1 MAINYTWYVVES
13 MPHSARRS
21 RISAWT
27 RGSNQSNGGGCEPVR
42 TVPSQLNLCVCV
54 SDGSE
59 MISFSQLLTHPCLSC
74 CLREGPVTHA
84 QPVPWITLSLSV
96 IAVQVAF
103 EALRK
108 QDGKDPMLGLTFGAF
123 LFSFFGPGLQRKRV
137 RTLNDPRTGAEIDP
151 NHHSAVTI
159 SLDPVQKSALA
170 CRR

>member
-1 MAINYTWYVVES
+1 MALMIAASILMSVDVVK
-13 MPHSARRS
+13 PLKTL
-21 RISAWT
+21 T
-27 RGSNQSNGGGCEPVR
+27 RVLGSS
-42 TVPSQLNLCVCV
+42 
-54 SDGSE
+54 
-59 MISFSQLLTHPCLSC
+59 
-74 CLREGPVTHA
+74 
-84 QPVPWITLSLSV
+84 
-96 IAVQVAF
+96 
-103 EALRK
+103 